1 MNLYTNAKLNRLKSF
16 LKLNPVLLKQHIIAS
31 QLNSPELLQRTN
43 DKLNKAYENHKKLPS
58 NPYTNE
64 IPNEYVMGNLKIGN
78 STLDPD
84 ILIKSDLEKL
94 QGHIL
99 SIGTTGSGKTHWIL
113 NILHQIIS
121 QHRNSNLRIIVFASK
136 KGCEQRSLVLNTE
149 PGSCLF
155 LDKENLAINP
165 LSSIKNIN
173 DEITIADASRVISN
187 ELGLLVG
194 GQLYLQ
200 ENLNQFYSTN
210 PEENFL
216 SFIDW
221 ISKKKETSYDLK
233 GYNDRLVVRLKSL
246 KFEAKRIFDCYK
258 GIDDEHFITNN
269 LIIELPFS
277 SSFMMSV
284 VSGLILSRMF
294 RYKSAN
300 PDLIRYKNI
309 IVMEDIQGVMNNV

>member
-1 MNLYTNAKLNRLKSF
+1 MNTYNKMNQLKRFLKS
-16 LKLNPVLLKQHIIAS
+16 NPELLKQHRIAS
-31 QLNSPELLQRTN
+31 QLNSRELVDRAIG
-43 DKLNKAYENHKKLPS
+43 KINKSFESFPS
-58 NPYTNE
+58 IPKNPFSDE
-64 IPNEYVMGNLKIGN
+64 IPLDYVLGNIKIGN
-78 STLDPD
+78 STLNPD
-84 ILIKSDLEKL
+84 VLIKADLENL

-113 NILHQIIS
+113 NVLHQIIS
-121 QHRNSNLRIIVFASK
+121 QYKSSNLRVIVFASK
-136 KGCEQRSLVLNTE
+136 KGCEQRSLVMNTE
-149 PGSCLF
+149 PGACLF
-155 LDKENLAINP
+155 LDNANLAINP

-200 ENLNQFYSTN
+200 KNLNQFYSAN

-233 GYNDRLVVRLKSL
+233 GYNDRLVVRLQSL
-246 KFEAKRIFDCYK
+246 KFEAKKIFDCYK
-258 GIDDEHFITNN
+258 GIDDEQFITNN

-300 PDLIRYKNI
+300 PDLVRYKNI